1 MLVVGC
7 RLDDFTCMSHRVW
20 KVYSRVLY
28 FSVVLVTLFLLV
40 FEVSPIFINLKSI
53 YYKILR
59 E

>member
-7 RLDDFTCMSHRVW
+7 RLDDFACMSQRVW
-20 KVYSRVLY
+20 KVYSRMLY

-40 FEVSPIFINLKSI
+40 FQVSPVFINLKSI
-53 YYKILR
+53 YYKVLS